1 MLERVPSDAELYYHT
16 ALPSARALQQEA
28 PQDTQGQYKQG
39 DKAGAGLKRVSS
51 VAERV
56 LEAASLPAHFSL
68 LDSDLQ
74 AQDDD
79 EITAAGAERLVL
91 AVGLQSQSLSL
102 LDSSLTA
109 PAPALSSHLM
119 VEALVRTSRLLPP
132 ATPGDCPLRMCMQ
145 RSKWGPMR
153 HKDALVQRCRPSLRL
168 PAISDMCGVLC
179 VLFCVWCGSS
189 KCKGRWPL
197 CRERTARGPCC
208 CFTHTGCARA
218 LSMAHGILALAPW
231 SSRSAERWLLWGRSR
246 S

>member
-1 MLERVPSDAELYYHT
+1 MHGHEEAEQEGHRAMLERVPSDAELYYHT

-91 AVGLQSQSLSL
+91 AVGRQCQCPSL
-102 LDSSLTA
+102 LGSSLAA
-109 PAPALSSHLM
+109 PTSALSSHLM
-119 VEALVRTSRLLPP
+119 VEALVRPHVSSLLPP
-132 ATPGDCPLRMCMQ
+132 LVF
-145 RSKWGPMR
+145 
-153 HKDALVQRCRPSLRL
+153 ALC
-168 PAISDMCGVLC
+168 LC
-179 VLFCVWCGSS
+179 AY
-189 KCKGRWPL
+189 R
-197 CRERTARGPCC
+197 RTSG
-208 CFTHTGCARA
+208 GQ
-218 LSMAHGILALAPW
+218 
-231 SSRSAERWLLWGRSR
+231 
-246 S
+246 